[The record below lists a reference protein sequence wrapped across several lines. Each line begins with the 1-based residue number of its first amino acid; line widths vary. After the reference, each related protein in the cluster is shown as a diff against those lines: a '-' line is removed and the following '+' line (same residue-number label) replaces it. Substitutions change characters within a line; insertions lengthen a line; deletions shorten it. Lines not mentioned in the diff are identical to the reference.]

1 MLPLTD
7 FNFRVTSYLHYTMAS
22 FNPQPEEITQLL
34 AAYNNGDQQA
44 LEQAFPLVYNELRRL
59 AAGYLRRE
67 REDHTLQPTA
77 LVHEAYLRLLGQ
89 AVNWQNRA
97 HFLGVAAQ
105 MMRRILVDHARQHQ
119 AEKRGSGGV
128 TIALDDVDA
137 INLSAER
144 AIDLIALD
152 DALFAGLSV
161 EETAKVPGISSAT
174 FVRQWKTTRA
184 WLYREITKEA
194 SND

>member
-1 MLPLTD
+1 MSSAPT
-7 FNFRVTSYLHYTMAS
+7 
-22 FNPQPEEITQLL
+22 EEITQLL
-34 AAYNNGDQQA
+34 VAYKNGDQQA
-44 LEQAFPLVYNELRRL
+44 LEQVFPLVYNELRRL

-89 AVNWQNRA
+89 DVDWQNRA

-105 MMRRILVDHARQHQ
+105 MMRRILVDHARQHKS
-119 AEKRGSGGV
+119 EKRGSGGV
-128 TIALDDVDA
+128 KIALDDVEA

-144 AIDLIALD
+144 ATDLIALD
-152 DALFAGLSV
+152 DALTALAEFDPNKSRMVELRYFAGLSV
-161 EETAKVPGISSAT
+161 EETAQVLGISIAT

-184 WLYREITKEA
+184 WLYREITKEVP
-194 SND
+194 SD